1 MRTINMLKKKL
12 FVIVLFL
19 LTSLTPAIATVVE
32 GTHPDYAGKKIQF
45 FRYTDPVTLQKVQ
58 IFQFE
63 MDEKGHFK
71 TDVSVSEP
79 TFVFAEFGIYR
90 GLLFLEPGKNITLV
104 LPPFREKSFA
114 DQKNPFF
121 RPVEFWIA
129 TEQGNYV
136 TDRIANFDTQLNQ
149 LTENYF
155 NQLYIRQSKVYYDTI
170 TTRLNQQ
177 VEDIESPVFQNH
189 KTLKLNTVKA
199 DAFRLSPTQL
209 SDVFN
214 SANPQFWTHPS
225 FLELFEKVF
234 ANKLSFEI
242 KKVNNA
248 ELIEAVAKR
257 NINFLLNFT
266 GKNYKLESPV
276 KELVL
281 LKMLHDGF
289 YSGDFPKQAILDILT
304 SGKLQNNP
312 NSRIAEM
319 TKSVKEKLDFLLPGS
334 KAPVICLK
342 NTDGNKV
349 CTDRSFDKFKYLI
362 FADTEMIVCREHLKY
377 LSKIEEKFS
386 QHLEI
391 YIILRKT
398 DLIEMKMFLNKQNI
412 PGTHL
417 IDEDGK
423 YIEKYRIK
431 TFPVSILLNEDHEV
445 VYSPA
450 KAPLDGFE
458 QQFGKYLQR
467 ELFERQRNQAR

>member
-1 MRTINMLKKKL
+1 MRTTNMLKKRF
-12 FVIVLFL
+12 FVIVLYFL
-19 LTSLTPAIATVVE
+19 ISIVPAIAMVIE
-32 GTHPDYAGKKIQF
+32 GTHPDYAGKNLQF
-45 FRYTDPVTLQKVQ
+45 FRYTDPVTLQKARV
-58 IFQFE
+58 FQLE
-63 MDEKGHFK
+63 TDGKGHFK
-71 TDVSVSEP
+71 TEVNVLEP

-90 GLLFLEPGKNITLV
+90 GLLFLEPGKNIELV

-121 RPVEFWIA
+121 KPVEFWIA
-129 TEQGNYV
+129 TKQGNNLN
-136 TDRIANFDTQLNQ
+136 DRIATFDAQLNQ
-149 LTENYF
+149 LTDNYF
-155 NQLYIRQSKVYYDTI
+155 NQLYIRQSKAYYDSI
-170 TTRLNQQ
+170 TTQLNKQF
-177 VEDIESPVFQNH
+177 DNIESPVFQNH

-199 DAFRLSPTQL
+199 DAFRLSPAQL
-209 SDVFN
+209 SEVFN

-242 KKVNNA
+242 KKIDNT

-257 NINFLLNFT
+257 DINFLLNFAEE
-266 GKNYKLESPV
+266 NYNLESPV
-276 KELVL
+276 KKLAL

-289 YSGDFPKQAILDILT
+289 YSGDFPKQAILDIL
-304 SGKLQNNP
+304 SSEKLRNNT

-319 TKSVKEKLDFLLPGS
+319 TKSVKEKLDFLLPES

-349 CTDRSFDKFKYLI
+349 CTNRNSDKFKYLI

-377 LSKIEEKFS
+377 LSKIEEQFS
-386 QHLEI
+386 ERLEI
-391 YIILRKT
+391 YVILRKT

-417 IDEDGK
+417 IDENGE
-423 YIEKYRIK
+423 YIKKYRIK
-431 TFPVSILLNEDHEV
+431 TFPVSILLNENHEV
-445 VYSPA
+445 IYSPA
-450 KAPLDGFE
+450 TAPLDGFE

>member
-1 MRTINMLKKKL
+1 MLSKKL
-12 FVIVLFL
+12 ISIVIFFL
-19 LTSLTPAIATVVE
+19 ISFTPAFAEVIE
-32 GTHPDYAGKKIQF
+32 GNHPEYAGKNLQF
-45 FRYTDPVTLQKVQ
+45 FQYTDPVTLQKVLV
-58 IFQFE
+58 FQLNV
-63 MDEKGHFK
+63 DEKGNFK

-79 TFVFAEFGIYR
+79 TFVFSEFGIYR
-90 GLLFLEPGKNITLV
+90 GLFFLEPGKNIELV

-129 TEQGNYV
+129 SKQGNNLN
-136 TDRIANFDTQLNQ
+136 DRIATFDTQLNQ

-155 NQLYIRQSKVYYDTI
+155 NQLYFRQSKAYYDSI
-170 TTRLNQQ
+170 TTQLNKQFD
-177 VEDIESPVFQNH
+177 DIKSPVFQNH
-189 KTLKLNTVKA
+189 KLLKLNTVKA
-199 DAFRLSPTQL
+199 DAFRLSPAQL
-209 SDVFN
+209 SEAFN
-214 SANPQFWTHPS
+214 SVNPQFWTNPA

-242 KKVNNA
+242 KKVDNT
-248 ELIEAVAKR
+248 ELIEAVAKKD
-257 NINFLLNFT
+257 INFLLNFA
-266 GKNYKLESPV
+266 GENYNLESPV
-276 KELVL
+276 KELAL

-289 YSGDFPKQAILDILT
+289 YSGDFPNQAILDILS
-304 SGKLQNNP
+304 SGKLLNNP

-319 TKSVKEKLDFLLPGS
+319 TNSVKEKLDFLLQGS

-349 CTDRSFDKFKYLI
+349 CTGQNPDKFKYLI

-377 LSKIEEKFS
+377 LSKIKEKFS
-386 QHLEI
+386 EHLEI
-391 YIILRKT
+391 YVILRKT

-417 IDEDGK
+417 IDEDGE

-431 TFPVSILLNEDHEV
+431 TFPVSILLNENHEV
-445 VYSPA
+445 IYSPA